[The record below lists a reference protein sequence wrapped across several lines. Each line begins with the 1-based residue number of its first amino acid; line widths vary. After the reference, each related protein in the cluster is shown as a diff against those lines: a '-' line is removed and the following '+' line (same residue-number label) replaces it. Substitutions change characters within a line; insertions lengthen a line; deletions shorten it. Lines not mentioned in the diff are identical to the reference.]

1 MANRT
6 EEETVS
12 TVVASAW
19 PAEVPRDPEVSD
31 FEKLLSDLAAAFIR
45 VSVEDIDREIERW
58 LQHMVFALDID
69 RGTVLYNDPADG
81 ALSVTHQFARDGM
94 NTLDKGTDAR
104 VNWPWYSA
112 RILSGELLVLSRL
125 EEAPPEA
132 FASKDRISAG
142 RDGTKSNVTIPLMVG
157 GVAIGAVSFG
167 TIFSR
172 ENGLKKRS
180 GV

>member
-12 TVVASAW
+12 TVVSAW

-58 LQHMVFALDID
+58 LQHMVLALDID
-69 RGTVLYNDPADG
+69 RGTVLYLDPADG

-94 NTLDKGTDAR
+94 NT
-104 VNWPWYSA
+104 V
-112 RILSGELLVLSRL
+112 
-125 EEAPPEA
+125 
-132 FASKDRISAG
+132 AG
-142 RDGTKSNVTIPLMVG
+142 C
-157 GVAIGAVSFG
+157 
-167 TIFSR
+167 
-172 ENGLKKRS
+172 
-180 GV
+180 